1 MQVVRDPAAL
11 TRDERTVL
19 TLGTFDGVHLGHRA
33 IIGTLTDAAHARGW
47 RSVLL
52 TFDPHPRDVLGGST
66 DGVFLLSTIDER
78 LGMFEALGIDCCVV
92 MPFTRDLSLLEP
104 EEFFRRIFLE
114 SIGVGA
120 IVVGFDH
127 AFGKGRHGHIDEL
140 RRLGAQYKVDID
152 IVPQYDIEGV
162 KVSSTAVRHAL
173 LRGDVAQATR
183 FLGRPY
189 TLDGIVQRGEGL
201 GRTIGFPTANIVR
214 AHARKLLPA
223 AGVYAVRVTH
233 GDAVHAGMMN
243 IGRRPT
249 VSVQEHLSV
258 EVHLF
263 DFTGD
268 LYGDALEI
276 AVIARI
282 RDEHRFASLD
292 ELRSKLEQ
300 DRSEALA
307 LLAHDDTNYRIHLQ

>member
-1 MQVVRDPAAL
+1 MQVVRDAAAL

-33 IIGTLTDAAHARGW
+33 IIGTLTDAARARDW

-66 DGVFLLSTIDER
+66 DGVYLLSTIDER
-78 LGMFEALGIDCCVV
+78 LEIFETLGIDCCVV

-127 AFGKGRHGHIDEL
+127 AFGKGRHGHIEEL
-140 RRLGAQYKVDID
+140 RRLGAQHAIDID

-173 LRGDVAQATR
+173 LRGDIPQATR

-189 TLDGIVQRGEGL
+189 TLAGIVQRGEGL
-201 GRTIGFPTANIVR
+201 GRTIGYPTANIVR

-223 AGVYAVRVTH
+223 AGVYAVQVTH
-233 GDAVHAGMMN
+233 GDAVHGGMMN

-263 DFTGD
+263 DFAGD
-268 LYGDALEI
+268 LYGDTLEI

-292 ELRSKLEQ
+292 DLRRQLDV
-300 DRSEALA
+300 DRAEARA
-307 LLAHDDTNYRIHLQ
+307 LLAHMDTLNSIHLQ